1 MFSSNLGIGLSIR
14 IIGVPINRVNDYS
27 TIEQFFFNGMAVMI
41 HCCNDLRYKAVLL
54 HVEMLSRQ
62 R

>member
-27 TIEQFFFNGMAVMI
+27 TIEQLFFNGIAVMT
-41 HCCNDLRYKAVLL
+41 HCCNDLRYKAVFPV
-54 HVEMLSRQ
+54 VEMLSRH